1 MPIKFIDCF
10 VVSTD
15 VKHDAYNKKDP
26 NSSQGLE
33 QQRVK
38 IKTTQVRDCRR
49 VAVQNEE
56 QEQSEEGE
64 EEQELLADEEEQK
77 INEKE
82 PTMQTLME
90 VWRRFQQTA

>member
-10 VVSTD
+10 IVSTD
-15 VKHDAYNKKDP
+15 VKHDAYRKKDP

-33 QQRVK
+33 QDRVK

-49 VAVQNEE
+49 VLVQNEE
-56 QEQSEEGE
+56 QEQEEEAEELLTDEE
-64 EEQELLADEEEQK
+64 EEQSNTKQ
-77 INEKE
+77 

-90 VWRRFQQTA
+90 VWRRFQRTA

>member
-10 VVSTD
+10 IVSTD

-26 NSSQGLE
+26 NSTQGLE

-56 QEQSEEGE
+56 QEQEGE
-64 EEQELLADEEEQK
+64 EQEELLADEEQK
-77 INEKE
+77 KKNELE
-82 PTMQTLME
+82 PTMQSLME
-90 VWRRFQQTA
+90 VWRRFQKTA